1 MGAGVLGN
9 FGMFGIEMVPNSL
22 LADRRQTRF
31 PKSKSRRIRRKWTK
45 RQSNWSMVPRMSYYM
60 MGNQLIAHPSMIE
73 KILRAIGQRNSI
85 NR

>member
-1 MGAGVLGN
+1 MFGGFGV
-9 FGMFGIEMVPNSL
+9 FGIELVPNDL

-60 MGNQLIAHPSMIE
+60 MGNQLIAHLVMIE
-73 KILRAIGQRNSI
+73 KIRRAIGQRNSI